1 MNCNNIDEGRLSQ
14 GVTVDEGTTL
24 AGGAS
29 TAGTLAVGAHK
40 RVSLGKNCHMGAN
53 SGLAIPLGDDCLVEG
68 GLYLNN
74 DTKVY
79 YMPAGGVMPC
89 DTGFF
94 MEPKTMLAEEL
105 SGVTHAHFRRNL
117 QTDRVEAIGR
127 AGQAIEFSD

>member
-1 MNCNNIDEGRLSQ
+1 MSHGGGVNCAAAVGKARIEGRLSQ
-14 GVTVDEGTTL
+14 CVTVDEGTTL
-24 AGGAS
+24 AGDAS

-79 YMPAGGVMPC
+79 YMPAGDVMPG
-89 DTGFF
+89 DAGFF
-94 MEPKTMLAEEL
+94 MEPKTTLAEEL
-105 SGVTHAHFRRNL
+105 SV
-117 QTDRVEAIGR
+117 
-127 AGQAIEFSD
+127 